1 MTDVSSEGISFVV
14 GGSVTGAGVST
25 AIGGIGLV
33 GSFGGI
39 GIGMGIMTGVGA
51 IAGAAAY
58 GTAQAVTDKDATVI
72 GAIGLGSL
80 GGIGVSTTV
89 GGIGLGI
96 GGTAIGL
103 GVGSMALAGGVVGL
117 GIYGIGKIF
126 NTHQV
131 SSNYWKNVQFLQ
143 QITEEYETERL
154 WLELE
159 QSINIEEDLNSLK
172 ADFSF
177 QTQNYNDYTSPSE
190 NNHFNLPEIEESENC
205 SWQCITVL
213 KGHQKAVNSLA
224 FSPDDQT
231 LASGSD
237 DRTVKLWDINE
248 ATSIY
253 TFVGCSA
260 EIQTVAISSD
270 GNLLIAGGFDQR
282 ITAWT
287 LKNKALFSSFFGSV
301 NSPNSHNGAICQVAI
316 EKNRRFIVSGG
327 TDGKVRVWNG
337 YTGELQ
343 RTLNE
348 HSATVWSVSIS
359 PNGEII
365 ASGSADQ
372 TIKLWT
378 KGSIKSYC
386 TLSGHLGEVTAIA
399 ISPDGKSVISG
410 STDGSLKIWDIL
422 TGELQ
427 QIIIGHHRTIFT
439 IAISPNGEILASAD
453 AQEVKLWNLK
463 TGELIEKLLGCH
475 PVSFSSSGKFIA
487 TGNHDRGIK
496 IWYQKLDNSQIA
508 LELETDYWWS
518 ILGVSKNATLKE
530 VKQAYRSLV
539 RLYHPDL
546 NKSNDAI
553 KYMQIINRAYQTFLD
568 SGSIQ
573 SG

>member
-1 MTDVSSEGISFVV
+1 MTDISSEGISFVF
-14 GGSVTGAGVST
+14 GGSVTGASVST

-58 GTAQAVTDKDATVI
+58 GTTQAVTEKDATVL

-126 NTHQV
+126 STHQS
-131 SSNYWKNVQFLQ
+131 SSNYWTNIQFLEQ
-143 QITEEYETERL
+143 TTEEYETERL

-159 QSINIEEDLNSLK
+159 EQSINIEDELNSLK
-172 ADFSF
+172 ADFSS
-177 QTQNYNDYTSPSE
+177 QATKP
-190 NNHFNLPEIEESENC
+190 NNPINSHQIEESANL
-205 SWQCITVL
+205 SWQCFTVL
-213 KGHQKAVNSLA
+213 NGHQKAVTSIV
-224 FSPDDQT
+224 FSPDCQT

-237 DRTVKLWDINE
+237 DRTVKLWDINK
-248 ATSIY
+248 ATSVY

-260 EIQTVAISSD
+260 EIQTVVISSD

-287 LKNKALFSSFFGSV
+287 LKNKALFSSFFGNL

-316 EKNRRFIVSGG
+316 ENNRQFIVSGG
-327 TDGKVRVWNG
+327 TDGKVRVWNR
-337 YTGELQ
+337 YTGELK

-348 HSATVWSVSIS
+348 HLATVWSVSIS

-378 KGSIKSYC
+378 RGSIKSYC

-410 STDGSLKIWDIL
+410 STDGCLKIWNIL

-427 QIIIGHHRTIFT
+427 QTIIRHH
-439 IAISPNGEILASAD
+439 
-453 AQEVKLWNLK
+453 
-463 TGELIEKLLGCH
+463 
-475 PVSFSSSGKFIA
+475 
-487 TGNHDRGIK
+487 
-496 IWYQKLDNSQIA
+496 
-508 LELETDYWWS
+508 
-518 ILGVSKNATLKE
+518 
-530 VKQAYRSLV
+530 
-539 RLYHPDL
+539 
-546 NKSNDAI
+546 
-553 KYMQIINRAYQTFLD
+553 
-568 SGSIQ
+568 
-573 SG
+573 